1 MKIEIYIYGIILL
14 MVLGAIGSFVFFFS
28 ADIVFWWKAR
38 KVRKTEKKSIGPTTN
53 IDTFKKSLLNASVQ
67 MCSSSSRIAFPT
79 LKADTFIQRAKYFWR
94 INENYVSDNE
104 EEFNLLWSEEGWLLY
119 TMAEMDEY
127 FEYVK
132 DVFDKRIIDTP
143 FKEVCQSQG
152 GMIAILL
159 YERTKENKY
168 KQYVDKMYDWLFA
181 QETEL
186 GILFIP
192 EYQYALVDVLGMA
205 VPFLMKYGTLFSKH
219 EAIEL
224 AEKTMSK
231 YIEHGCDKET
241 GVPAFSYHVEPPRIK
256 CGASNW
262 GRGCSWFII
271 GLSYIDVEHLN
282 AENQSVIKSLD
293 STLTSLWSSYGCFGQ
308 FIGEWPRDLSAE
320 LPIVYYL
327 YLNGLIN
334 LDEKLIL
341 AYSTMCHDGV
351 MYNSSTENK
360 GIIRYGSP
368 YGPNI
373 LSQAFMLRLIQLYE
387 ERKSDRMTWR
397 KE

>member
-1 MKIEIYIYGIILL
+1 MVIALLIYGIIISLIF
-14 MVLGAIGSFVFFFS
+14 LGFIGMFVFFFS

-38 KVRKTEKKSIGPTTN
+38 KVRNTEKTSIEPTTN

-67 MCSSSSRIAFPT
+67 MCSSSRRIAFPT
-79 LKADTFIQRAKYFWR
+79 LKADTFIKRAKYFWK
-94 INENYVSDNE
+94 INKNYVSDNE

-132 DVFDKRIIDTP
+132 DVFDKRFIDTP

-168 KQYVDKMYDWLFA
+168 KQYVDKMCEWLLA
-181 QETEL
+181 QDTEL

-192 EYQYALVDVLGMA
+192 KYQYALVDVLGMA
-205 VPFLMKYGTLFSKH
+205 VPFLMKYGSQFSNK
-219 EAIEL
+219 EAIAL

-231 YIEHGCDKET
+231 YIEYGCDKET
-241 GVPAFSYHVEPPRIK
+241 GIPSFSYHVEPPRIK

-271 GLSYIDVEHLN
+271 GLLYIDVEHFDAKN
-282 AENQSVIKSLD
+282 RIVIKSLE
-293 STLTSLWSSYGCFGQ
+293 STLTSLWRSDVFFGQ

-327 YLNGLIN
+327 YKKNLIS
-334 LDEKLIL
+334 LDEEQII
-341 AYSTMCHDGV
+341 AYSMMCHNGV

-373 LSQAFMLRLIQLYE
+373 LSQAYMLRLIKLYE
-387 ERKSDRMTWR
+387 ERTAKL
-397 KE
+397 